1 MSHNFPEGIVQSALD
16 FSIEEALTASSK
28 LDTAVSLGVAV
39 PLNTP
44 GVTIIPVDSVEQN
57 TNKAKSWGE
66 CLSATRELELRL
78 KGKQAE
84 YDDLLAYTLK
94 LEQGIR
100 SESAYAHMHS
110 VALDEQNLKQEADK
124 FKRMGDTLIALIRP

>member
-1 MSHNFPEGIVQSALD
+1 MSHNFPEDMSQPALD
-16 FSIEEALTASSK
+16 FSIEAALAASSK
-28 LDTAVSLGVAV
+28 LDTAVSLDIAV

-57 TNKAKSWGE
+57 RTKAKSWGE
-66 CLSATRELELRL
+66 SLNATRELELRL

-84 YDDLLAYTLK
+84 YDELLAYTLK

-110 VALDEQNLKQEADK
+110 VALDEQNLKQEAEK
-124 FKRMGDTLIALIRP
+124 FKRMGDALIALIRP

>member
-1 MSHNFPEGIVQSALD
+1 MSLAEEILKQNVLD
-16 FSIEEALTASSK
+16 EHKLVHRLQMCVAELASERDRLKEDVSRKDRIIANLTRSLSK
-28 LDTAVSLGVAV
+28 
-39 PLNTP
+39 
-44 GVTIIPVDSVEQN
+44 I
-57 TNKAKSWGE
+57 GE
-66 CLSATRELELRL
+66 YSRSRELELRL

>member
-1 MSHNFPEGIVQSALD
+1 MSHNFPEDMSQPALD
-16 FSIEEALTASSK
+16 FSIEAALAASSK
-28 LDTAVSLGVAV
+28 LDTAVSLDIAV

-57 TNKAKSWGE
+57 RTKAKSWGE
-66 CLSATRELELRL
+66 SLNATRELELRL

-84 YDDLLAYTLK
+84 YDELLAYTLK

-110 VALDEQNLKQEADK
+110 VALDEQNLKQEAEK